1 MRHTTPPNP
10 VSPDTLHN
18 LADSL
23 RHYGATSYVGIMA
36 HDWRESLPPLQAL
49 PAQLAY
55 TLSQSPPSNFIPANV
70 YTLRVSDIIHYLHLA
85 RVRPANSVASYL
97 DFASGI
103 YHLLLMPRRDNITLR
118 SGVIVTS
125 QGIDFGVLSLFSS
138 LRLLI
143 LK

>member
-1 MRHTTPPNP
+1 MRHPTPPNP
-10 VSPDTLHN
+10 VSPDTLRT

-23 RHYGATSYVGIMA
+23 LHYGATSYVGIMA
-36 HDWRESLPPLQAL
+36 HDWRETILPLQPL

-55 TLSQSPPSNFIPANV
+55 ALSQSPPSNFIPANV
-70 YTLRVSDIIHYLHLA
+70 YTLRVADIIHYLRLA
-85 RVRPANSVASYL
+85 RVRSSTSVASYL

-103 YHLLLMPRRDNITLR
+103 YHLLLMPRRDNLILH
-118 SGVIVTS
+118 SGVIISS